1 MWHSESSSRWSL
13 EPASCAL
20 SSSDGAA
27 VINRV
32 TSGGV
37 QMATKR
43 GRLVSLSV
51 MFALGSMLAVDVMAQ
66 QAQVVGTPGTLE
78 EVVVTARKRAHAF
91 RDVPATISVSTERAI
106 EAAGIPKPA
115 AYVHTVPNMKL
126 VET

>member
-13 EPASCAL
+13 ERTSCVL
-20 SSSDGAA
+20 SSSDGAT

-51 MFALGSMLAVDVMAQ
+51 MFTLVSMLSVDAMAQ
-66 QAQVVGTPGTLE
+66 QAQVVGTLE
-78 EVVVTARKRAHAF
+78 EVVVTARKRDEAF
-91 RDVPATISVSTERAI
+91 RDVPVTINVFTERAI
-106 EAAGIPKPA
+106 EAAGITKPA
-115 AYVHTVPNMKL
+115 DYIRMVP
-126 VET
+126 